1 MRKDE
6 VRQQYRRITE
16 ILIKKNIT
24 IATMESCT
32 GGLIASLLTDTEGAS
47 GIFFGGMVTYSNE
60 AKIKAGVLAETID
73 TYGVYSKETA
83 TAMAKTCREYYGTQM
98 GVGVTGSLGNVD
110 PANGDSVP
118 GEVYLAVVGEK
129 LFQKKIILIPERNR
143 FSYKIQVAEEVGRM
157 IWESIHLFPE
167 REIRVPNH
175 RG

>member
-1 MRKDE
+1 MKEKE
-6 VRQQYRRITE
+6 VRQQYRRITQT
-16 ILIKKNIT
+16 LIKKNIM

-60 AKIKAGVLAETID
+60 AKIKAGVLSETID

-83 TAMAKTCREYYGTQM
+83 AAMAKTCREYYGTQM

-118 GEVYLAVVGEK
+118 GEVYLAVVGDR
-129 LFQKKIILIPERNR
+129 LLTKKIVLEPAENR

-157 IWESIHLFPE
+157 ILESINLFS
-167 REIRVPNH
+167 
-175 RG
+175 